1 MDALHS
7 FVEDRGWENVEPLAW
22 YRQPASVFMSA
33 ISCLFI
39 FSANMQTFHEYLT
52 GELGVHEYVSYGLY
66 VGMLDFFSFAKFH
79 MVSFIET
86 SSQWEIFEFTFHL
99 QKFIQ

>member
-1 MDALHS
+1 MFKFLKTVFKGRDLDALHS

-66 VGMLDFFSFAKFH
+66 VGMLE
-79 MVSFIET
+79 FIFL
-86 SSQWEIFEFTFHL
+86 SSNFTCFL
-99 QKFIQ
+99 